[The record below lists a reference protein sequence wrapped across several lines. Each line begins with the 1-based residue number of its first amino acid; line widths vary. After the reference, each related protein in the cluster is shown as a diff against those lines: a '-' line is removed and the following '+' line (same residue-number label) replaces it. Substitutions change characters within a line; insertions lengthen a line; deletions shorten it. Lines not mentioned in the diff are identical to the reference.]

1 MKDIVIKWKWVKREL
16 VLIVAFYIL
25 ANLVNI
31 ASIIIYKT
39 SWNELIDCQRFV
51 LYLGEW
57 FYIISVVVRL
67 IYFGIKL
74 LIRK

>member
-16 VLIVAFYIL
+16 LLILACYIL
-25 ANLVNI
+25 ANLLNL

-39 SWNELIDCQRFV
+39 SWDELIDSQRFV

-57 FYIISVVVRL
+57 FYGISVVVRL

-74 LIRK
+74 LVRK